1 MTEKALAVLAAGLA
15 VLAATA
21 CEPPAEKAWGPP
33 AGPAGRVIK
42 VQDLHV
48 LTVQPPQGPAEKVVV
63 NKRQARACHVGAAY
77 PACLPSGIDPDNT

>member
-1 MTEKALAVLAAGLA
+1 MAENTLAVLAAGLA

-33 AGPAGRVIK
+33 AGPTGRVTE
-42 VQDLHV
+42 VRNLHV
-48 LTVQPPQGPAEKVVV
+48 LTVQPPHGPAEKVVV
-63 NKRQARACHVGAAY
+63 NKRQARACHVGTAY